1 MDEMQSHHNHTNQ
14 ASGSGGTMSDSMATT
29 MPAMTMTMTFSSST
43 TVTLLFPGCTTTT
56 PAAYAGALV
65 LLFAL
70 SVFHRFLG
78 AVRAQL
84 ERTAWWH
91 SGDDDDGNDR
101 ATTTTSA
108 EDEKKVGST
117 TWWRHHVRRLSGVD
131 KRVLGN
137 DDYDVEG
144 GAAAEEREPLSPR
157 PVTAG
162 RAAVADGYGDEV
174 KKVKAAAGFW
184 TPSGPWR
191 VGRDGVRSTLECG
204 RAALG
209 YLLSV
214 DFFLVSPPLL

>member
-1 MDEMQSHHNHTNQ
+1 MDEMQSHHDHTSQ
-14 ASGSGGTMSDSMATT
+14 AHNSSTMSDSTTMT
-29 MPAMTMTMTFSSST
+29 MPAMTMAMTFSSST
-43 TVTLLFPGCTTTT
+43 TVTLLFAGCTTTT
-56 PAAYAGALV
+56 PAAYAGALL

-78 AVRAQL
+78 AVRTQL

-91 SGDDDDGNDR
+91 GDDGNNR

-108 EDEKKVGST
+108 EDGKKVG
-117 TWWRHHVRRLSGVD
+117 WWRRVRRLSGGGGVD
-131 KRVLGN
+131 KRVRGN

-144 GAAAEEREPLSPR
+144 GAASEEREPLSPR
-157 PVTAG
+157 PVESAG
-162 RAAVADGYGDEV
+162 MAVAVADGYGDDDAKK

-191 VGRDGVRSTLECG
+191 VGRDGTRSTLECG

-209 YLLSV
+209 YLL
-214 DFFLVSPPLL
+214 

>member
-1 MDEMQSHHNHTNQ
+1 MDMDEMQSHHNQ
-14 ASGSGGTMSDSMATT
+14 ASGSGGTMSDSTMATT
-29 MPAMTMTMTFSSST
+29 MPAMTMAMTFSSST
-43 TVTLLFPGCTTTT
+43 TVTLLFAGCTTTT
-56 PAAYAGALV
+56 PAAYAGALL

-91 SGDDDDGNDR
+91 GNDDGNNNR
-101 ATTTTSA
+101 AAIRTSA
-108 EDEKKVGST
+108 EGEKKVGSA
-117 TWWRHHVRRLSGVD
+117 TWWRHVRRLSAGVVD
-131 KRVLGN
+131 KRVL
-137 DDYDVEG
+137 DDVER
-144 GAAAEEREPLSPR
+144 GASEEEREPLSPR
-157 PVTAG
+157 PVESAG
-162 RAAVADGYGDEV
+162 MAVAAADGHGDDEK